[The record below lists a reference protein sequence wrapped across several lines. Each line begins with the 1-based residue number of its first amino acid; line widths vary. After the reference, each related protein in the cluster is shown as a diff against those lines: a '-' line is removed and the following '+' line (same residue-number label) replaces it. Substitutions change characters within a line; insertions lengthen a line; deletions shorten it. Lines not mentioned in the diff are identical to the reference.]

1 MAKQLVRWDPFREI
15 ASLRDEMDRLFDSM
29 VGRYAPDRLETF
41 WSPALDIEETDSAI
55 IVRAEL
61 PGMKKEDIKVSITG
75 DQLTISGERRHE
87 AEEKGRTF
95 HRIERAYGKFQR
107 SLILP
112 ADIQA
117 DKVKASYKDGVL
129 ELNMPKSEKA
139 KSREITIESN

>member
-15 ASLRDEMDRLFDSM
+15 ASLRDDMERLFDSM
-29 VGRYAPDRLETF
+29 VGRYPSERLEPT
-41 WSPALDIEETDSAI
+41 WSPALDIEETESSV

-61 PGMKKEDIKVSITG
+61 PGMKKDDIKVSVTG

-87 AEEKGRTF
+87 AEEKGKTF
-95 HRIERAYGKFQR
+95 HRIERAFGKFQR

-112 ADIQA
+112 ADIQT
-117 DKVKASYKDGVL
+117 DKVKASYKDGIL

-139 KSREITIESN
+139 KSREITIQTE